1 MKEQIER
8 LNQLAEMLY
17 MDTKDKESLSRSAL
31 RNYEDVIEEMQK
43 QVDSMTNEIL
53 RAAQD

>member
-8 LNQLAEMLY
+8 LHQLAEQIY
-17 MDTKDKESLSRSAL
+17 QDTKGKESLSRSAL
-31 RNYEDVIEEMQK
+31 KNYEDVIEEMQK

>member
-31 RNYEDVIEEMQK
+31 RNYEDVIEEMQ
-43 QVDSMTNEIL
+43 NI
-53 RAAQD
+53 

>member
-8 LNQLAEMLY
+8 LHQLAEQIY
-17 MDTKDKESLSRSAL
+17 QDTKDKESLSRSAL
-31 RNYEDVIEEMQK
+31 RYYEDVIEEMQK